1 LARHALPVPEPHP
14 PLSVGFVLP
23 STNPSVPVPS
33 RHANESAPYAPKACQ
48 QGVGSQVALKLVGP
62 FHPTRPPESRTLD
75 PKPLRPP
82 CVRLRWALPE
92 LRGSVV

>member
-23 STNPSVPVPS
+23 STNPSVPVRS
-33 RHANESAPYAPKACQ
+33 RHAGENAPYAPKACQ

-62 FHPTRPPESRTLD
+62 FHPTGRPNRGRSTQNRSG
-75 PKPLRPP
+75 RPVSDYGGHCP
-82 CVRLRWALPE
+82 N
-92 LRGSVV
+92 